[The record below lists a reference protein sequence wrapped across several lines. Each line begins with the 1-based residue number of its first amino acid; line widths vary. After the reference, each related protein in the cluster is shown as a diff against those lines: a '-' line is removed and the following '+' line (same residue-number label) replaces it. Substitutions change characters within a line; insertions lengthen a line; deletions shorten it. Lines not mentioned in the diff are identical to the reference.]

1 MHFPKFHNELLAAR
15 ARAILAQ
22 IRVRILTKHQFLFCH
37 VISSN
42 KTKKV
47 HTKKLRLARA
57 ILLPTQDALSTSLEN
72 ALKEVGANILVKAP
86 ESFAKYNWPFNL
98 SPKFLQ
104 KCNIDSKL
112 CYHRCCEARV
122 IAGQIEHH
130 SSASRR
136 PYCRRK
142 THAMPIS
149 AAAFRGCSETTAC
162 SRGTGLLKN

>member
-1 MHFPKFHNELLAAR
+1 MHFRKFHNELLAAR

-86 ESFAKYNWPFNL
+86 ESFAKYIWPFNL
-98 SPKFLQ
+98 SPKVQYLQ
-104 KCNIDSKL
+104 QLLPQVLRRLPLQCPSS
-112 CYHRCCEARV
+112 EARV
-122 IAGQIEHH
+122 IAGQIGHH
-130 SSASRR
+130 
-136 PYCRRK
+136 
-142 THAMPIS
+142 
-149 AAAFRGCSETTAC
+149 
-162 SRGTGLLKN
+162 